1 MLPWMPCARPARART
16 TRNETQRDAID
27 SLDEHEIGPVREA
40 MARSRSSSS
49 SKAKKSYCCPTR
61 TAVVGS
67 VCMHHARVRKTNR
80 TNPPSNHE
88 PNGFSARTEPN
99 HGALHHRCI
108 AASATI
114 VDAFLRRGFGRGD
127 DGSLPDCFPTRC
139 SIAEYV
145 LCAVSS
151 LEESFETTR
160 RIFSLAE
167 NNNNEGCGI
176 HTARTKDRNYF
187 VLELRSAPFNL
198 ILPPLT
204 RV

>member
-1 MLPWMPCARPARART
+1 MDEDSGTAFHGIPFHVTPRCGKYRPLTSSGPKNRTHAKRELERTRQRRRASMDAVCATRPGSDHAKRDATRRYRFVRRARN
-16 TRNETQRDAID
+16 R
-27 SLDEHEIGPVREA
+27 SGPVREA

-127 DGSLPDCFPTRC
+127 DGSLPD
-139 SIAEYV
+139 
-145 LCAVSS
+145 
-151 LEESFETTR
+151 
-160 RIFSLAE
+160 
-167 NNNNEGCGI
+167 
-176 HTARTKDRNYF
+176 
-187 VLELRSAPFNL
+187 
-198 ILPPLT
+198 
-204 RV
+204 